1 LTKEVTLIPLHTYF
15 DPEIYNLCLKSLTNG
30 KTPRPDTI
38 PNSILKHMPPN
49 FHHMLYLLFKHCFK
63 QRQIPTSWKTS
74 LTILLYKK
82 SDPTL
87 LSNHRPIALANTI
100 YKLFTNTLTTILS
113 GYGEKYYMTAR
124 KAFMLNAALLDN
136 SKLLLVPL
144 KMLKSP
150 TKTYIFFILTSKT
163 LLDPL
168 IMPNYSPL

>member
-1 LTKEVTLIPLHTYF
+1 MGKPLDLIQYQILFLNICLQTFTTCY
-15 DPEIYNLCLKSLTNG
+15 IYSLN
-30 KTPRPDTI
+30 I
-38 PNSILKHMPPN
+38 A
-49 FHHMLYLLFKHCFK
+49 
-63 QRQIPTSWKTS
+63 
-74 LTILLYKK
+74 
-82 SDPTL
+82 
-87 LSNHRPIALANTI
+87 LSNARSQPLGKPILQYYYTKKATPPYSPTI
-100 YKLFTNTLTTILS
+100 DQLPLQ
-113 GYGEKYYMTAR
+113 YYMTAR